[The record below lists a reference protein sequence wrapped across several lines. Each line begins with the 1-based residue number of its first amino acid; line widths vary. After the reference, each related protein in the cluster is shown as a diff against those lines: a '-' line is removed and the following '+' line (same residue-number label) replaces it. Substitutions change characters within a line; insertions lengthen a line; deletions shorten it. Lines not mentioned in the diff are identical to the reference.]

1 MRLFLSNELLD
12 PDRLRKLRLPIAFVT
27 FAFMKGVMFT
37 FDEKGY
43 KSYQFKSFSIPA
55 ELRYSRGNNIVY
67 GGVYQLNFADAFLL
81 PLDGI
86 HNCSRSIIGRNNVVD
101 DHHRITRNIYPITFK
116 TLEDFSRLKY
126 LEHPPIKTHCYV
138 GNTNQPKIKARLRET
153 KLNYRIIQGILP
165 DPFKKLF
172 WEVNK

>member
-1 MRLFLSNELLD
+1 MKLFLSNELLD
-12 PDRLRKLRLPIAFVT
+12 PDLLKKLRLPIGFVT

-37 FDEKGY
+37 FDSRGY
-43 KSYQFKSFSIPA
+43 KNYHFKSFSIPA
-55 ELRYSRGNNIVY
+55 EQRYSRGNNIVY

-81 PLDGI
+81 PLDGM
-86 HNCSRSIIGRNNVVD
+86 HNCSRSILGRNNIVD
-101 DHHRITRNIYPITFK
+101 DHHRITREIYPITFK

-126 LEHPPIKTHCYV
+126 FEHPPIKAHCYV
-138 GNTNQPKIKARLRET
+138 GNTNHPKIKVRLRERYPN
-153 KLNYRIIQGILP
+153 KRITQGILP